1 MLTIA
6 VLVMVTPLT
15 AGAQTEADFYRGKT
29 VTVGIPSDV
38 GGGYDAHGRLLAR
51 HLGKHLAGNP
61 TVIAQ
66 NLTAGAG
73 LVLANNLFNTASRDG
88 TAIGIVRAS
97 VLYEE
102 IFGNRSARFKGLGFN
117 WIGNL
122 NSAQD
127 SCVFWN
133 RVAVKEPADFYTRE
147 HVVGADGVAGMD
159 YSFPRVYNELL
170 GTKFKIVTGY
180 KGTPDRVLAME
191 RGEIEGACGLTTGL
205 VKSVLRRQYNEGKIR
220 VVAQAGLTSDPDFPG
235 VPNMFDQAKT
245 PEQRQALE
253 FIFAQLE
260 LSRPIAAPPEL
271 SASRVTTLRQAVD
284 ATTSDPA
291 FS

>member
-1 MLTIA
+1 MTPGTTGLR
-6 VLVMVTPLT
+6 VLRSRALAMASIRP

-51 HLGKHLAGNP
+51 HLGKYLPGNP

-66 NLTAGAG
+66 NVTAGAG
-73 LVLANNLFNTASRDG
+73 LVLANNLYNTAPRDG
-88 TAIGIVRAS
+88 TSIGIVRAS

-102 IFGNRSARFKGLGFN
+102 MFGNKAVRFKGLGFN
-117 WIGNL
+117 WIGNI

-127 SCVFWN
+127 SCVFWTG
-133 RVAVKEPADFYTRE
+133 VGVKEPGDFYTRE
-147 HVVGADGVAGMD
+147 HVVGADSVAGMD

-205 VKSVLRRQYNEGKIR
+205 VKSVLRRQYREGKIR
-220 VVAQAGLTSDPDFPG
+220 VVAQAGLTRDPDFPD
-235 VPNMFDQAKT
+235 VPEHARSGEDA
-245 PEQRQALE
+245 R
-253 FIFAQLE
+253 
-260 LSRPIAAPPEL
+260 AAGGARIHL
-271 SASRVTTLRQAVD
+271 CAA
-284 ATTSDPA
+284 
-291 FS
+291 